1 MMDNNIDFDNMENTD
16 LSDDTID
23 NLVQRYNVR
32 DDDLMVVNNDGSYV
46 IIPMDIAENLMAN
59 PEFAQRIDAGF
70 SNIYDFQE
78 FVLNYFKEQ

>member
-1 MMDNNIDFDNMENTD
+1 MDNNIDFDNMENTE

-23 NLVQRYNVR
+23 NLAQQYNVQ

-59 PEFAQRIDAGF
+59 PEFAQKVDDGF
-70 SNIYDFQE
+70 ENIHEFQE
-78 FVLNYFKEQ
+78 FVQNYFKEQ

>member
-1 MMDNNIDFDNMENTD
+1 MKDNNIDFDNMENTD

-23 NLVQRYNVR
+23 NLVQKYNVQ

-59 PEFAQRIDAGF
+59 PEFAQKVDDGF
-70 SNIYDFQE
+70 ENIHEFQE
-78 FVLNYFKEQ
+78 FVQNYFTEQ

>member
-1 MMDNNIDFDNMENTD
+1 MDNNIDFDNMENTD

-23 NLVQRYNVR
+23 NLVQQYNVQ

-59 PEFAQRIDAGF
+59 PEFAQKVDDGF
-70 SNIYDFQE
+70 ENIPEFQE
-78 FVLNYFKEQ
+78 FVQNYFKEQ

>member
-23 NLVQRYNVR
+23 NLVQQYNVQ

-59 PEFAQRIDAGF
+59 PEFAQKVDDGF
-70 SNIYDFQE
+70 ENIHEFQE
-78 FVLNYFKEQ
+78 FVQNYFTEQ

>member
-23 NLVQRYNVR
+23 NLVQQYNVQ

-59 PEFAQRIDAGF
+59 PEFAQKVDDGF
-70 SNIYDFQE
+70 ENIPEFQE
-78 FVLNYFKEQ
+78 FVQNYFKEQ

>member
-1 MMDNNIDFDNMENTD
+1 MDNNIDFDNMENTD

-23 NLVQRYNVR
+23 NLVQQYNVQ

-59 PEFAQRIDAGF
+59 PEFAQKVDDGF
-70 SNIYDFQE
+70 ENIHEFQE
-78 FVLNYFKEQ
+78 FVQNYFTEQ